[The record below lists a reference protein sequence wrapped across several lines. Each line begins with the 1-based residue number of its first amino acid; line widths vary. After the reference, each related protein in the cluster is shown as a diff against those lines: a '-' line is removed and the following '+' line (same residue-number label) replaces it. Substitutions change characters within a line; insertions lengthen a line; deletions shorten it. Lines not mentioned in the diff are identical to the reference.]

1 LDGIETR
8 RPLAAS
14 QRALARSR
22 AYTLFGSLY
31 LNGLTGQTLSQVQ
44 VIPEL
49 VETLPEFFDANEAA
63 ADHQHLFGFN
73 VFPYQ
78 SIFLD
83 PSGLLGGDI
92 TERVIQSYQEA
103 GFDVKAGS
111 ESADHIGHELNLLA
125 FLSRQE
131 ANARQEGP
139 SEILQRTINLQRDF
153 LDKHLLPWLPALV
166 QALGRQESPFY
177 ATLAD
182 LTLDLVAEHQFSLKP
197 DPRIDFQL
205 PAPPGLLEDEGTG
218 LKEIVDY
225 LLRPAYGG
233 IYLSRDDIG
242 RLARQRS
249 LPRGFGDRRQMLLNL
264 LRSAA
269 NYGGLVAILGELHS
283 MASSWAAAYAEMAH
297 EPILAPFANPWHS
310 RASKTTNILDD
321 MGRHL
326 DSQS

>member
-1 LDGIETR
+1 
-8 RPLAAS
+8 
-14 QRALARSR
+14 
-22 AYTLFGSLY
+22 
-31 LNGLTGQTLSQVQ
+31 
-44 VIPEL
+44 
-49 VETLPEFFDANEAA
+49 
-63 ADHQHLFGFN
+63 
-73 VFPYQ
+73 
-78 SIFLD
+78 
-83 PSGLLGGDI
+83 
-92 TERVIQSYQEA
+92 
-103 GFDVKAGS
+103 
-111 ESADHIGHELNLLA
+111 
-125 FLSRQE
+125 
-131 ANARQEGP
+131 
-139 SEILQRTINLQRDF
+139 
-153 LDKHLLPWLPALV
+153 
-166 QALGRQESPFY
+166 
-177 ATLAD
+177 
-182 LTLDLVAEHQFSLKP
+182 LDLVAEHQFSLKP

-283 MASSWAAAYAEMAH
+283 LASSWAAAYAEMAH